1 MFYPQN
7 GDPIVTTDSVTSLHP
22 MYRPTLTYSLTY
34 LLKHDAVPLSPVAYR
49 PVAVAGPRMLSNSRP
64 ICSRALLTAAT
75 TEQTMLPFT
84 QKTSQST
91 FHSRLLFRFLI
102 IFTERCYASAVL
114 AMGLCLCLCLSVRL
128 CLSQVGV
135 LLKRLNVG
143 SHQQHDTIAQGL

>member
-7 GDPIVTTDSVTSLHP
+7 GDPIVTIDSVTSLHP
-22 MYRPTLTYSLTY
+22 MYTLTYSLTY

-114 AMGLCLCLCLSVRL
+114 AIGLCLCLSVRL

-135 LLKRLNVG
+135 LLKRQNVG
-143 SHQQHDTIAQGL
+143 SHKQHLTIPQGL